1 MCELEQESCS
11 LSFPVLLVFSLF
23 WWLKGLSLLTSEL
36 RHSSV
41 CTSILP
47 APSLQT
53 PTRTPCTR
61 SHHHGRKI
69 HQSPG
74 PRCQRLLLPQLVQ
87 RLLAMGFL
95 VTSERQRNT
104 TLQISE
110 ATGPSNH
117 LGAACLR
124 LFFFFFNKS
133 AYVPEEV
140 SCHSLLLEWLLKGS
154 T

>member
-23 WWLKGLSLLTSEL
+23 WWLKELSLLTSEP

-47 APSLQT
+47 APSLQI
-53 PTRTPCTR
+53 PTGTPCTR

-74 PRCQRLLLPQLVQ
+74 PRWQRLHLPQLAQ
-87 RLLAMGFL
+87 RLLAVGFL

-110 ATGPSNH
+110 ATGPRNH

-124 LFFFFFNKS
+124 LFIFLT
-133 AYVPEEV
+133 
-140 SCHSLLLEWLLKGS
+140 SLLIYQKRFPAIHCY
-154 T
+154 

>member
-23 WWLKGLSLLTSEL
+23 WWLKELSPLTSEP

-41 CTSILP
+41 LP

-53 PTRTPCTR
+53 PTGTPCTR

-74 PRCQRLLLPQLVQ
+74 PQCQRLHLPQLAQ
-87 RLLAMGFL
+87 WLLAMGFL

-104 TLQISE
+104 ALQISE

-124 LFFFFFNKS
+124 LFFLFS
-133 AYVPEEV
+133 T
-140 SCHSLLLEWLLKGS
+140 SLLMYQKRFPAIHCY
-154 T
+154 